1 MFCSTCPP
9 STTTKCSFCSHGG
22 VPSINPPKPRASA
35 PEIDVAT
42 QLKNM
47 KLKKVVKE
55 EKQEKK
61 DNNMGGEGKNF
72 LQNTLSTHIRNR
84 RNNLHMHDEEE
95 DDDWD

>member
-1 MFCSTCPP
+1 
-9 STTTKCSFCSHGG
+9 
-22 VPSINPPKPRASA
+22 
-35 PEIDVAT
+35 
-42 QLKNM
+42 M

-72 LQNTLSTHIRNR
+72 LQNTLSTAIRNR